1 MICEAIIIDILA
13 LFFNRLGQPKLA
25 KGVGNVTPLLSRPIT
40 GNKLDTQG
48 NIEPLLFDQCNCH
61 RCLLYNGIRA
71 EFRLISTPILDSDSL

>member
-40 GNKLDTQG
+40 GNKLYT
-48 NIEPLLFDQCNCH
+48 
-61 RCLLYNGIRA
+61 
-71 EFRLISTPILDSDSL
+71 